1 MFSRSRITI
10 ADVAREAG
18 VSTATVSFVLNNTKA
33 VTPAVQTRVEE
44 AMKALG
50 YRPSHA
56 AQTLRTGR
64 SLAVG
69 LIIPDLT
76 NPFFPK
82 LAQDIEQEA
91 RARGYA
97 VLLADSH
104 DDPRLQQEHLGML
117 EQRGVDALLVVPAVG
132 TAATLTAAVPLV
144 VLDRAAGETP
154 LVHSDKRQGGQ
165 IAAQHLLDLGHRDFA
180 ILAGPSR
187 QGRVGER
194 VQGMLATLE
203 RWGVPITPERVYP
216 SEYSLLAGREG
227 AGRLLRD
234 APGFTALLAANDT
247 LALGALSALHEAGIT
262 VPGQVSLVGF
272 DDIPWAALS
281 APSLTTVRQDTRQ
294 MAGQAIEL
302 ALRAAGALPTAPVP
316 VRTSLIVRGSTGPA
330 RACTAP
336 PLAAEPLSLEKA

>member
-1 MFSRSRITI
+1 M

-33 VTPAVQTRVEE
+33 VTPAVQARVE
-44 AMKALG
+44 AAVQALG

-56 AQTLRTGR
+56 AQALRTGR
-64 SLAVG
+64 SLALG

-91 RARGYA
+91 RTRGYA

-104 DDPRLQQEHLGML
+104 DDPALQQEHLGTL
-117 EQRGVDALLVVPAVG
+117 AQRGVDVLLVVPAVG
-132 TAATLTAAVPLV
+132 TDDTLTADVPLIAI
-144 VLDRAAGETP
+144 DRAAGDTP

-165 IAAQHLLDLGHRDFA
+165 IAAQHLLDLGHREFA
-180 ILAGPSR
+180 VLAGPSR
-187 QGRVGER
+187 HGGVGER
-194 VQGMLATLE
+194 VRGMLGTLE
-203 RWGVPITPERVYP
+203 RAGVPVRKGRIYE
-216 SEYSLLAGREG
+216 SDYSLLAGREG
-227 AGRLLRD
+227 ARHLLQT

-247 LALGALSALHEAGIT
+247 LALGALSALTEAGIT

-272 DDIPWAALS
+272 DDIPWSALS

-294 MAGQAIEL
+294 MARQAIEL
-302 ALRAAGALPTAPVP
+302 ALQTVNAPQVAPLPVGT
-316 VRTSLIVRGSTGPA
+316 TLTVRGSTAPVTTPGPL
-330 RACTAP
+330 P
-336 PLAAEPLSLEKA
+336 PGPLPDPGHRPLENA